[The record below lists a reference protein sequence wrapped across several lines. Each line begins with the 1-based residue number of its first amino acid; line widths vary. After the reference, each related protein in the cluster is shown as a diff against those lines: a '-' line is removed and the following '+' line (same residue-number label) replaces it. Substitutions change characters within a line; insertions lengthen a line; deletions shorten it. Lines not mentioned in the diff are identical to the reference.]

1 MYFEKDI
8 QTGVPTLTEAG
19 REALEAE
26 IKYEFD
32 EQEQDQHSVG
42 RVNDGTAA

>member
-19 REALEAE
+19 REALDAE
-26 IKYEFD
+26 IKYENED
-32 EQEQDQHSVG
+32 ANEDDVG
-42 RVNDGTAA
+42 RDNDGAAPAS